1 MRINFIK
8 EKNKPLHADNIRLG
22 GYGEPIPQTSRV
34 CVSSHRYCKYLRV
47 NKGVT

>member
-8 EKNKPLHADNIRLG
+8 EKNKPLHADNIRLS

-34 CVSSHRYCKYLRV
+34 LKPERLNVKFLV
-47 NKGVT
+47 W

>member
-22 GYGEPIPQTSRV
+22 GYGEPIQSIETRKTE
-34 CVSSHRYCKYLRV
+34 C
-47 NKGVT
+47 

>member
-22 GYGEPIPQTSRV
+22 DTSDKQSMCKFTQILQLPQNT
-34 CVSSHRYCKYLRV
+34 
-47 NKGVT
+47 KGGIARC